1 MPESIKVCIKVADQ
15 SKHSSMPPSARAQTS
30 PSRSRLNPI
39 ADTIQTIHGYPKKL
53 IIYKIAASPYYWT
66 RVYHSGRYHY
76 KTTKTEST
84 PNAKKFAVNFYEQTL
99 LSARGSNTSNKN
111 KSFARLGQQFFE
123 SLKKTS
129 NAATSHRADFSRY
142 KNDLL
147 PFFGEQEIDTITN
160 AQISKFLER
169 LRSRELSTASI
180 KHFMVVLRKIM
191 KHAIANDLMSVL
203 PVFPKITG
211 KLVTTQKRDYLTI
224 EEYDLFIKCCDSLV
238 DKRIAVRGVPLTHE
252 MKFLIQFMVNSFL
265 RPSDLRVLRHKH
277 IVKKTKDRVSWLELN
292 HPATKTNAHPIQA
305 MPLSTHIYRRLIEFH
320 ASNGHKCKPDDFVF
334 FPDYKN
340 RDTAMGVIGRLFK
353 EIADESGLKESSDKN
368 ITLYSLRH
376 TSIMLRII
384 IGKVDTLALAR
395 NARTSQAMIDKFYAA
410 HLTTDQVREQL
421 HAMPTT

>member
-1 MPESIKVCIKVADQ
+1 MP
-15 SKHSSMPPSARAQTS
+15 SSVRDKNS
-30 PSRSRLNPI
+30 PARSRLNPI
-39 ADTIQTIHGYPKKL
+39 AASIQTIHGYPKKL
-53 IIYKIAASPYYWT
+53 IIYKTAASKYYWT

-84 PNAKKFAVNFYEQTL
+84 TDAKKFAISFYEHTL
-99 LSARGSNTSNKN
+99 LTARGSNTSNKS
-111 KSFARLGQQFFE
+111 KSFARLGHQFFE

-129 NAATSHRADFSRY
+129 SAATSHRADFSRY

-160 AQISKFLER
+160 AQISKFIER

-191 KHAIANDLMSVL
+191 KYAIANDLMTVL

-211 KLVTTQKRDYLTI
+211 KLITTQKRDYLTI
-224 EEYDLFIKCCDSLV
+224 EEYDHFIKCCDSLV
-238 DKRIAVRGVPLTHE
+238 EKRIAVRGVPLTDE
-252 MKFLIQFMVNSFL
+252 MKYLIQFMVNSFL
-265 RPSDLRVLRHKH
+265 RPSDLRVLRHRH
-277 IVKKTKDRVSWLELN
+277 IVKKTKDRVNWLELN

-305 MPLSTHIYRRLIEFH
+305 MPLSTHIYRRLIEFTE
-320 ASNGHKCKPDDFVF
+320 SNGKKIRPDDFVF
-334 FPDYKN
+334 FPEYKN

-353 EIADESGLKESSDKN
+353 EIVKESRLKESSDKN

-376 TSIMLRII
+376 TAIMFRLIM
-384 IGKVDTLALAR
+384 GKVDTLALAR

-421 HAMPTT
+421 HAMPSPRSTRKRKENI